1 MRPILLLTVFFIV
14 LTSCLKKDEFSNIPA
29 IDYKEMRRIDND
41 IVIKFSFTDGDGDI
55 GLTDEETSYP
65 FGPCDPYYK
74 NLIIEPY
81 ILENGNFILARKV
94 ILSDCSTDSLILWD
108 TVGYDQRIKHMT
120 PDGRDKSLEGDIEV
134 TLNEA
139 CLEYPNDTVKFK
151 LRLIDRALNTS
162 NEIESE
168 AVLTL

>member
-1 MRPILLLTVFFIV
+1 MLFR
-14 LTSCLKKDEFSNIPA
+14 
-29 IDYKEMRRIDND
+29 
-41 IVIKFSFTDGDGDI
+41 
-55 GLTDEETSYP
+55 SYP

-74 NLIIEPY
+74 NLIIDPY